1 MLLSELC
8 REILPPPKRV
18 RDAVGVRQMAGTSVR
33 EFEESL
39 AAYRLGRDFPD
50 SILTDPGTENSLG
63 KTRSSGIFTL
73 LIEPNRILVT
83 SESDLGLL
91 YAVQALRQIV
101 HVNEL
106 SSFTEG
112 LSVPGIISLPCGVV
126 EDSPDLEVRGL
137 MIDVSRCRVPTRKT
151 LSGLL
156 DFMLLLR
163 MNQLQLYT
171 EHTFAYTA
179 HRVIWEGSSP
189 MTPQDVEWLHTEATG
204 RGITLVP
211 NQNSFGHMHRWLSH
225 PDYLYLAEA
234 PDGFTDP
241 WGTFRD
247 YPFSLSPAVPET
259 LEFLEGLYDELL
271 PLFDSTYFNAGC
283 DETFDLCQG
292 KSASLCREVGSG
304 QVYLDYLL
312 KINSLVQGHG
322 KRMMF
327 WGDIIQNH
335 PEIIDGLPSDVLA
348 VEWGY
353 EGDHPFGER
362 CERLAQSGVAFLTA
376 PGTSSWNSITGRY
389 DVAASNI
396 TAAVSAVMEHGG
408 KGMLLTDWGD
418 GGHVQQYPAFLAP
431 IVLAASMAWNA
442 SAREVD
448 PYRFLSRERFDD
460 RTGNLSAALSRLG
473 LIHQHL
479 GPGVPNGTL
488 FGVSLINFTIPNYQ
502 DALATHPYDEQ
513 RVRKIF
519 DECRA
524 LVDGSSPRCP
534 DASLL
539 QEEIRLTIDLAE
551 LSLDLLPVHRT
562 VTASDEIPDFVHQR
576 LDGIENHYRAIWLER
591 FRSGGLEESI
601 GFLRKSERHI
611 GGDS

>member
-18 RDAVGVRQMAGTSVR
+18 RDASDVWRMVGGAAQ
-33 EFEESL
+33 EFGKSL
-39 AAYRLGRDFPD
+39 AAYLLGRDLPD
-50 SILTDPGTENSLG
+50 SILADPETDDSPGR
-63 KTRSSGIFTL
+63 TRSAGSFTL
-73 LIEPNRILVT
+73 SIEPNRILVT
-83 SESDLGLL
+83 SGSDLGQL

-101 HVNEL
+101 HVNEV
-106 SSFTEG
+106 SSSADEP
-112 LSVPGIISLPCGVV
+112 SVPGTISLPCGVI
-126 EDSPDLEVRGL
+126 EDSPDLDTRGL
-137 MIDVSRCRVPTRKT
+137 MIDVSRCRVPTRET

-179 HRVIWEGSSP
+179 HRAIWEGSSP
-189 MTPQDVEWLHTEATG
+189 MTPEDIEWLQTEAAG

-225 PDYLYLAEA
+225 PDYRHLADA
-234 PDGFTDP
+234 PDGFTEP

-292 KSASLCREVGSG
+292 KSASLCEAVGAG

-327 WGDIIQNH
+327 WGDIVQNH
-335 PEIIDGLPSDVLA
+335 PEVIGGLPSDVLA
-348 VEWGY
+348 IEWGY

-362 CERLAQSGVAFLTA
+362 CARLAQSCVAFLAA

-396 TAAVSAVMEHGG
+396 NAAISAVMEHGG
-408 KGMLLTDWGD
+408 QGVLLTDWGD
-418 GGHVQQYPAFLAP
+418 GGHVQQYPIFLAP

-442 SAREVD
+442 SVRDVD

-460 RTGNLSAALSRLG
+460 STGNLSVALSRLG

-488 FGVSLINFTIPNYQ
+488 FGVSLTNFTTPNYQ
-502 DALATHPYDEQ
+502 EALATHPYDGRQ
-513 RVRKIF
+513 VRKILG
-519 DECRA
+519 ECRA
-524 LVDGSSPRCP
+524 LVDGSSPHCP

-539 QEEIRLTIDLAE
+539 QEEVRLTIDLAE
-551 LSLDLLPVHRT
+551 LSLDLLPFHRT
-562 VTASDEIPDFVHQR
+562 VTAPDEIPDFVHQR
-576 LDGIENHYRAIWLER
+576 LDGIEARYRAIWLER
-591 FRSGGLEESI
+591 FRPGGLEESI